1 MTKFQIAITPHGNSL
16 SKNGMQILNPH
27 LKSFNLT
34 YSLLQLARTSKVPS
48 LVSPKLGVVWRFLF
62 IYEFLIEISTNPYIL
77 GPNKTN
83 PQQLGIF
90 KRFVFQQI
98 QSFAWLHEK
107 SHLPWN
113 PIYWTNHNF
122 AWSSR
127 QTDTMDD
134 GDRRDPFML
143 KN

>member
-1 MTKFQIAITPHGNSL
+1 MLHHFEFFENFEKFFE
-16 SKNGMQILNPH
+16 
-27 LKSFNLT
+27 KSPL
-34 YSLLQLARTSKVPS
+34 
-48 LVSPKLGVVWRFLF
+48 SPKLGVVWGFLF
-62 IYEFLIEISTNPYIL
+62 IYKFLIEISTNPYIL

-143 KN
+143 KNKIFYCFKLRPESRNYD